1 MMRRRWLLSVCLLLL
16 ATASAIPASALT
28 EADRLW
34 LVGEKAYADALYPLA
49 RRVLERFV
57 AEATSDPRLPE
68 AVLLLGKARLA
79 VGDTEPAMEAFR
91 RAQSFMPPPGR
102 PFEPKFWEAE
112 ALFRMKR
119 FGEARAIYDEII
131 RTDAASPLAPPALY
145 GFAWSEL
152 ELRQPE
158 AAVTSF
164 REFLKTW
171 PDHALAPS
179 ATFQMARGLVELR
192 RFGEAVPVLQ
202 SFVSKYPG
210 HKLVPDARYL
220 IGMARVNSGDSRGG
234 LADLRAFVEANPGH
248 DLTSSAR
255 RLVTE
260 TVSRFGDKEE
270 LQDNYK
276 ALLEQTT
283 PSPEALADAAGIAG
297 RLGRTKDQEAAWRRL
312 VKEFPDSPAG
322 RRAALDLG
330 GLTFKRSQ
338 WKDTVGF
345 AQNAAQSDDDGVK
358 AEAWLLAG
366 EAELKLKRF
375 APAAKAFEST
385 LAVANVEA
393 AVRYRA
399 LAGLGLA
406 REELRDFK
414 AALTAY
420 ESVASKSPDAA
431 LRDWARERAKAVK
444 ARQSSSPP
452 AKPKAG
458 S

>member
-1 MMRRRWLLSVCLLLL
+1 MMRRWLLSACLLVL
-16 ATASAIPASALT
+16 ATASALPAFALT

-34 LVGEKAYADALYPLA
+34 LVGEKAYADGLSSLA

-57 AEATSDPRLPE
+57 AEAKSDPRLPD

-79 VGDTEPAMEAFR
+79 VGDSEPAMEAFR
-91 RAQSFMPPPGR
+91 RAQSFIPPPGR
-102 PFEPKFWEAE
+102 RFEPKFWEAE

-119 FGEARAIYDEII
+119 FGESRSIYDEIL
-131 RTDAASPLAPPALY
+131 RTDAASPLAPAALY

-158 AAVTSF
+158 AAVTAF
-164 REFLKTW
+164 RDFLKTW

-192 RFGEAVPVLQ
+192 KFTEALPVLQ
-202 SFVSKYPG
+202 SFVTKYPG
-210 HKLVPDARYL
+210 HKLLPDARYL
-220 IGMARVNSGDSRGG
+220 IGMARVSSGDPRGG
-234 LADLRAFVEANPGH
+234 VGDLRAFLDAYPSH
-248 DLTSSAR
+248 DLAPAAR

-260 TVSRFGDKEE
+260 TLARYGDREE
-270 LQDNYK
+270 LQDSYK
-276 ALLEQTT
+276 ALMEQTPPT
-283 PSPEALADAAGIAG
+283 ADALADAAAIAG
-297 RLGRTKDQEAAWRRL
+297 RLGRTKDQEAAWWRL
-312 VKEFPDSPAG
+312 VKEFPESPAG

-330 GLTFKRSQ
+330 GLTYKRKE
-338 WKDTVGF
+338 WKET
-345 AQNAAQSDDDGVK
+345 AAHAHAAAQSDDDTVK

-375 APAAKAFEST
+375 GPAAKSFDSA
-385 LAVANVEA
+385 LAVASIEA
-393 AVRYRA
+393 AIRFRA

-406 REELRDFK
+406 REEQRDFK
-414 AALTAY
+414 GALSAY
-420 ESVASKSPDAA
+420 ESVASKSPDAT
-431 LRDWARERAKAVK
+431 LRAWAKERAKVVK
-444 ARQSSSPP
+444 ARLSSSPP

>member
-1 MMRRRWLLSVCLLLL
+1 MMRRQWLLSACILFL
-16 ATASAIPASALT
+16 ATASAPAAFAIT

-34 LVGEKAYADALYPLA
+34 LVGEKAYADGLHALA

-57 AEATSDPRLPE
+57 AEAPNDPRLPE

-79 VGDTEPAMEAFR
+79 VGEGEPAMEAFR

-112 ALFRMKR
+112 ALFRMTR
-119 FGEARAIYDEII
+119 FAESRAIYDEIF
-131 RTDAASPLAPPALY
+131 RTDAASPLAPAALY

-152 ELRQPE
+152 ELRRPE

-164 REFLKTW
+164 RELLKTW

-192 RFGEAVPVLQ
+192 RFGEALPVLQ
-202 SFVSKYPG
+202 SFVSKYPD

-234 LADLRAFVEANPGH
+234 LADLRGFVDAYPNH
-248 DLTSSAR
+248 DLAPSAR

-260 TVSRFGDKEE
+260 TLARFGDREE

-276 ALLEQTT
+276 ALMEQTPPT
-283 PSPEALADAAGIAG
+283 PEALADAAAVAG
-297 RLGRTKDQEAAWRRL
+297 RLGRAKDQEAAWRRL
-312 VKEFPDSPAG
+312 VKEFPESPAG

-338 WKDTVGF
+338 WKETVGY
-345 AQNAAQSDDDGVK
+345 AHSAAKSEDDAVK
-358 AEAWLLAG
+358 ADAWLLAG

-385 LAVANVEA
+385 LAVSNLEA
-393 AVRYRA
+393 AVRFRA

-406 REELRDFK
+406 REEQRDFK
-414 AALTAY
+414 GALSAY
-420 ESVASKSPDAA
+420 ESVASKSPDAT
-431 LRDWARERAKAVK
+431 LRDWAKERAKAVK